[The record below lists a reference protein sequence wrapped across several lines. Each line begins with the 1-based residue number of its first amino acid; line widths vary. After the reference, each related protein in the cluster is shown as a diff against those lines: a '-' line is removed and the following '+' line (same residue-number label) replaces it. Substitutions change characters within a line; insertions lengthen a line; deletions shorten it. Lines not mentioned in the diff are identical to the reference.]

1 MDTLLSNA
9 DMNTVLLLVLIVL
22 AAFILI
28 LQIRKS
34 ISVSTPLQNLTQS
47 IQDIRVEAARFS
59 EQFQARAEIERQT
72 AESIKRLET
81 IMVGIGSR
89 GAAGEY
95 VVEEFLSKLPPEWQ
109 VRNFRVGNKTVE
121 FGLQLP
127 NRLVLPIDSKW
138 PATRLVEQFNNSDD
152 PDEQKKLRERIER
165 EIIRKARE
173 VQKYIAPNIT
183 TPFGIAAI
191 PDAVYSLCPA
201 VNVKTLEY
209 NVVVVSYSL
218 LLPYLLLVFQVILAT
233 ARAFDVTKA
242 GVHLQTIEQG
252 IKDLQSEIEGRF
264 SNALAM
270 LYNSRGDLQAHIGK
284 ANSALASIQS
294 ITVSINT
301 DSQES
306 VEVNAGDENIYEL
319 GKESS
324 FSVEEIRRKYP
335 KAYTEWMEEEE
346 SLLIAELA
354 KGKSIDELAERF
366 QRQPS
371 AIRSRLQKLG
381 SL

>member
-9 DMNTVLLLVLIVL
+9 DTNTLLLLILIVL
-22 AAFILI
+22 AAFILF

-34 ISVSTPLQNLTQS
+34 TSVSTPLQNLTQS
-47 IQDIRVEAARFS
+47 VQDVRVETARFS
-59 EQFQARAEIERQT
+59 EQFQARAEIEKQT
-72 AESIKRLET
+72 TESIRRLDT
-81 IMVGIGSR
+81 IMAGIGSR

-109 VRNFRVGNKTVE
+109 VRNFRVGNKIVE

-138 PATRLVEQFNNSDD
+138 PATRLLEQFDNSDD
-152 PDEQKKLRERIER
+152 PGEQKRLKEQIER
-165 EIIRKARE
+165 GVIKKARE
-173 VQKYIAPNIT
+173 VQKYIDPNIT

-191 PDAVYSLCPA
+191 PDAVYNLCPA
-201 VNVKTLEY
+201 VNVRTLEY

-218 LLPYLLLVFQVILAT
+218 LLPYLLLVFQIILAT
-233 ARAFDVTKA
+233 AHAVDVTKA
-242 GVHLQTIEQG
+242 GVHLQTIEQS

-270 LYNSRGDLQAHIGK
+270 LYNSRGGLQALIGK

-294 ITVSINT
+294 MTMSTVTGSKEAI
-301 DSQES
+301 
-306 VEVNAGDENIYEL
+306 EVNADDESIQVL
-319 GKESS
+319 GKQSS
-324 FSVEEIRRKYP
+324 YSVEEIRRKYP
-335 KAYTEWMEEEE
+335 KAYTEWTKEED
-346 SLLIAELA
+346 SLLITEHTQ
-354 KGKSIDELAERF
+354 GKTIDELAKDF
-366 QRQPS
+366 QRKPG

-381 SL
+381 PL